1 MQVFGLMPH
10 WKEITETKSVLGSFF
25 FLISSY
31 VSATRLC
38 SFEHPSSRTADSGVL
53 VDILLTTAGS
63 DVRPGILLLFRS
75 FSVLSQCSV
84 LVAKHSR
91 GQTQPWPWCP
101 AFETAW
107 WDTHTHKKIQRAEY
121 WHRGLGLL
129 HKLQQMPHPFVVR
142 LQDIEAANE
151 DLFKCNMTWKYI
163 CAAERHSSEC
173 LYYPNRLLCEERKKL
188 GIFLLQILKAMR
200 FDFLCP
206 TQYLIQIR
214 EDDCKPRVNRWST
227 SRASFFF
234 TVSKIHSL
242 PLVSVTNTCYHQLH
256 PTPFSR
262 FVCPCSPARAPRLH
276 YSSLLRC

>member
-1 MQVFGLMPH
+1 MQVFSLMPH

-200 FDFLCP
+200 FWFSVS
-206 TQYLIQIR
+206 Y
-214 EDDCKPRVNRWST
+214 
-227 SRASFFF
+227 
-234 TVSKIHSL
+234 TVSD
-242 PLVSVTNTCYHQLH
+242 TD
-256 PTPFSR
+256 
-262 FVCPCSPARAPRLH
+262 
-276 YSSLLRC
+276 